1 MMEIRLIYNFMIIVQ
16 KYQEMNILLQM
27 NGILL
32 KRLQCVMKNFIPVV
46 KNPILI
52 CKFFNFNFP
61 ILLFT
66 FHFIHFQRTFYLM
79 IKRRGGFYN
88 YILVL
93 PCVLLSCLTMV
104 RSLFR
109 SFLFKIY
116 VIKHITGFVLVA
128 S

>member
-1 MMEIRLIYNFMIIVQ
+1 
-16 KYQEMNILLQM
+16 M

-104 RSLFR
+104 R
-109 SFLFKIY
+109 
-116 VIKHITGFVLVA
+116 
-128 S
+128 